1 MVSYRQSQLFSILLI
16 FIIMDLMLLC
26 RMFKVHL
33 MLFVEVFSV
42 THPAFLFREGV
53 IIKTSRDMTH
63 GEYKFEIF
71 CNFLFIFQFIFV
83 EK

>member
-1 MVSYRQSQLFSILLI
+1 
-16 FIIMDLMLLC
+16 
-26 RMFKVHL
+26 